1 MADEDNK
8 RNIIDVPRP
17 VILQPL
23 RDMLKGIKIILT
35 SPVPERKQLLESVV
49 CF

>member
-1 MADEDNK
+1 MADEDNTK
-8 RNIIDVPRP
+8 IDVPRP
-17 VILQPL
+17 VMLQPL